1 MKKMS
6 FKKRA
11 GLNFKKLIKNLSN
24 NALKYLI
31 NVAYH
36 EASYR
41 NLKINTPNLAED
53 LPELELFGNSI
64 ITIRDKDWIV
74 DSYTFGGESEW
85 VELEPEMNVIIHP
98 EDEKWYD
105 KYKEKTPISI
115 KLKSADNQN
124 EEKIIELHSRSKIFW
139 LHKILTETTTRPI

>member
-6 FKKRA
+6 FKKHS

-53 LPELELFGNSI
+53 LPELELYGNSI
-64 ITIRDKDWIV
+64 ITIRDKDWII

-85 VELEPEMNVIIHP
+85 SKLENGMNVVIYP
-98 EDEKWYD
+98 EDENWYD

-115 KLKSADNQN
+115 KLKSVDNPN

-139 LHKILTETTTRPI
+139 LHKILTESTTHPI